1 MLTLLLAV
9 MEAIPS
15 VMVDELDEDG
25 SGMSF
30 NEDD

>member
-15 VMVDELDEDG
+15 VTVDELDEDG